1 MGSKFGGLSRFNIKT
16 KEVIWD
22 YCHLPQLFPSI
33 TSIQS
38 DNRNI
43 YAAVRDNIL
52 IINKKTREI
61 IQSLRT
67 VNGGYIFWLDFD
79 KFNRL
84 WVTTYAGLE
93 CFEEINS
100 QWRNTMTYTTQTATP
115 NNLST
120 DLLHNIYSD
129 TIKNELI
136 ITSAMGINRVI
147 FDNEGKVIRIVK
159 YLAKE
164 NDKNSLSS
172 NYIWPIDKGSE
183 STYWIGTMGN
193 GLNKVTLIDR
203 PNGIYDYSAES
214 YGIEAGAT
222 SNDIESIEV
231 DRFGRVWCGGFNLN
245 CFDDEIKRF
254 NLFDTND
261 GLQSY
266 VFGTSSSTKD
276 NDGNLYFGGAHGLN
290 YFTPIAETPHT
301 ASYRVYFTRCH
312 INGKVVDSDIEF
324 SNSLKLK
331 YPDNNFSVSFTSLSY
346 RNQHHIRYRYKLEKY
361 DNI

>member
-147 FDNEGKVIRIVK
+147 FDNEGKVIRI
-159 YLAKE
+159 E
-164 NDKNSLSS
+164 
-172 NYIWPIDKGSE
+172 
-183 STYWIGTMGN
+183 IG
-193 GLNKVTLIDR
+193 R
-203 PNGIYDYSAES
+203 
-214 YGIEAGAT
+214 
-222 SNDIESIEV
+222 
-231 DRFGRVWCGGFNLN
+231 
-245 CFDDEIKRF
+245 
-254 NLFDTND
+254 
-261 GLQSY
+261 
-266 VFGTSSSTKD
+266 
-276 NDGNLYFGGAHGLN
+276 AH
-290 YFTPIAETPHT
+290 
-301 ASYRVYFTRCH
+301 V
-312 INGKVVDSDIEF
+312 
-324 SNSLKLK
+324 
-331 YPDNNFSVSFTSLSY
+331 
-346 RNQHHIRYRYKLEKY
+346 
-361 DNI
+361 